1 MFTVNSFRF
10 HVLLLLILQ
19 VVSASAWSSDE
30 GSGEKLEGQVVGQPI
45 DKPIDKPINK
55 PTTVQD
61 LYYGMVLYEFYQQNY
76 FTAAVDLLTAQK
88 QKRLKHH
95 DTDGQL
101 LLGGLYLSY
110 GLHTEAEE
118 IFKRLLD
125 GGAAPEVRDRAW
137 FYLGKI
143 RYQKQLFKD
152 AETAL
157 SHVGNSL
164 DDSLQEE
171 FHTLKANLLMA
182 QQKYTEAAKE
192 LQGLM
197 DDGNGGKSKQSANYA
212 RFNLGVAL
220 IRAGSEKEGTDLL
233 RQVAELKSSASDL
246 KALRDRANLALGYS
260 LLKSAPILAK
270 DFLQH
275 VRLNGPYSN
284 KALLGLGWAEAELQR
299 YEQALVPWSELA
311 KRDKTDLAVFEALL
325 ATGNALERLRAFP
338 QAMQAYNNA
347 ITVFEHE
354 LASLNNTVEAVKA
367 GRLWAD
373 LLSQVSHDEMGWF
386 WEAELLPATPE
397 ARYLPM
403 VLAEH
408 GFHEAIKNLRDLWFL
423 DGKLSRWQ
431 TEIPAFDTMLN
442 LRRDTYKSQL
452 DKLTPEQ
459 TLDHVLDVRT
469 SRDIYADEL
478 KRIGETKD
486 AFALVTQKEQKLLDR
501 LVKVEDHIW
510 RLSKQPGQHEQQIDN
525 YRDKYRFY
533 KGLITYDVETS
544 YAIRYRQ
551 VEKSLQSLDAE
562 LEETLAKQNSLQRAR
577 ADAPVD
583 FDQYSQRID
592 DKRQRVAG
600 LRKDVKAAFDEQQ
613 HQLQVMVDVEFDK
626 LRSRLVDYLDQA
638 RFSLAHLQD
647 LATDA
652 ADSGRVLK

>member
-1 MFTVNSFRF
+1 MFTVNSFRYSAALT
-10 HVLLLLILQ
+10 LLLMLQ
-19 VVSASAWSSDE
+19 AVSTLLWSGAAGAD
-30 GSGEKLEGQVVGQPI
+30 EKLVDLPVG
-45 DKPIDKPINK
+45 KPIDQPKA
-55 PTTVQD
+55 VQD
-61 LYYGMVLYEFYQQNY
+61 LYYGMVLFDFYQQNY
-76 FTAAVDLLTAQK
+76 FSAAVELLTAQEK
-88 QKRLKHH
+88 NRLKHH
-95 DTDGQL
+95 DADGQL

-110 GLHTEAEE
+110 GLHTEAED

-125 GGAAPEVRDRAW
+125 GGVAPEVHDRAW

-143 RYQKQLFKD
+143 RYQKQLYKD
-152 AETAL
+152 AEIAL
-157 SHVGNSL
+157 AHVGDSL

-171 FHTLKANLLMA
+171 FRTLKANLLMA
-182 QQKYTEAAKE
+182 QKKYTEAANE
-192 LQGLM
+192 LESMMG
-197 DDGNGGKSKQSANYA
+197 DSNGSNAKQRANYA

-220 IRAGSEKEGTDLL
+220 IRAGREKEGTDLL
-233 RQVAELKSSASDL
+233 RQVAELKSSESDQ

-270 DFLQH
+270 DFLKH

-299 YEQALVPWSELA
+299 YEQALVPWTELA

-347 ITVFEHE
+347 ITIFEQE
-354 LASLNNTVEAVKA
+354 LASLNNTVEAVKG

-373 LLSQVSHDEMGWF
+373 LLSQVSHNEMGWF
-386 WEAELLPATPE
+386 WEAELLPGTPE

-431 TEIPAFDTMLN
+431 TEIPAFDAMLN
-442 LRRDTYKSQL
+442 LRRETYESQL
-452 DKLTPEQ
+452 NKLTPEQ

-469 SRDIYADEL
+469 SRDIYAAEL
-478 KRIGETKD
+478 KKIGSTKD
-486 AFALVTQKEQKLLDR
+486 AFSLVTEKEKKLLDR
-501 LVKVEDHIW
+501 LVKVEERIW
-510 RLSKQPGQHEQQIDN
+510 RLSKQPGRHTENIDS

-533 KGLITYDVETS
+533 KGLLTYDVETT
-544 YAIRYRQ
+544 YAIRFRQ
-551 VEKSLQSLDAE
+551 VEKSLKSLDAE

-577 ADAPVD
+577 ANAPTD
-583 FDQYSQRID
+583 FDQYSKRID
-592 DKRQRVAG
+592 DKRQRVAS
-600 LRKDVKAAFDEQQ
+600 LRKEVKAAFDEQQ
-613 HQLQVMVDVEFDK
+613 RQLQAMVDVEFDS

-638 RFSLAHLQD
+638 RFSLAHIQD

-652 ADSGRVLK
+652 SDSGRVLK